1 MAYIGKVPTAVPLST
16 NDLADS
22 IVTSAK
28 ITDGTIA
35 LADLSATGTK
45 DATTFLRGDNT
56 FASAGGNMKPVFSA
70 KMSSNQS
77 WSDATTVKVQFNAE
91 DFDDDGV
98 FDSTTNYRFT
108 PNVAGKY
115 YITVSARVFDTNGRI
130 YHAEG
135 QLRKNDSTIKETVKD
150 LRLSSGFG
158 YVDILEINHI
168 VDMNG
173 STDYLE
179 YYVYLDGGGTLS
191 VTTGSSFFQG
201 YKIID

>member
-1 MAYIGKVPTAVPLST
+1 MAITKIQSESLNLSD
-16 NDLADS
+16 NYDF
-22 IVTSAK
+22 
-28 ITDGTIA
+28 
-35 LADLSATGTK
+35 TGTV
-45 DATTFLRGDNT
+45 TG
-56 FASAGGNMKPVFSA
+56 AGGNMKPVFGA

-91 DFDDDGV
+91 DFDVDGV

-135 QLRKNDSTIKETVKD
+135 QLRKNGSIIKETIKD

-158 YVDILEINHI
+158 YVDTLEVNHI

-179 YYVYLDGGGTLS
+179 YYVYLDGSGTLS
-191 VTTGSSFFQG
+191 VVTGSSFFQG
-201 YKIID
+201 YKLID

>member
-1 MAYIGKVPTAVPLST
+1 MAITKIQSESL
-16 NDLADS
+16 NLAD
-22 IVTSAK
+22 TYAF
-28 ITDGTIA
+28 
-35 LADLSATGTK
+35 TGTV
-45 DATTFLRGDNT
+45 TG
-56 FASAGGNMKPVFSA
+56 AGGNMKPVFGA
-70 KMSSNQS
+70 KMSSDQS
-77 WSDATTVKVQFNAE
+77 WSDATRTKVQFNAE
-91 DFDDDGV
+91 DFDADGV

-115 YITVSARVFDTNGRI
+115 FITVSARVYDLNGRL

-135 QLRKNDSTIKETVKD
+135 QLQKNGSAIKETVKD

-158 YVDILEINHI
+158 YTDILEINLI

-191 VTTGSSFFQG
+191 VTSASSFFQG
-201 YKIID
+201 YKIIE

>member
-1 MAYIGKVPTAVPLST
+1 MAITKIQSESL
-16 NDLADS
+16 NLAD
-22 IVTSAK
+22 TY
-28 ITDGTIA
+28 DF
-35 LADLSATGTK
+35 TGTV
-45 DATTFLRGDNT
+45 TG
-56 FASAGGNMKPVFSA
+56 AGGNMKPLFSA

-77 WSDATTVKVQFNAE
+77 WSDATTAKVQFNAE

-115 YITVSARVFDTNGRI
+115 YITVSAKVFDSNGRH
-130 YHAEG
+130 YETKG
-135 QLRKNDSTIKETVKD
+135 ELRKNGSTIKETFKD

-158 YVDILEINHI
+158 YEHVLELNHI

-191 VTTGSSFFQG
+191 VVTGSSFFQG
-201 YKIID
+201 YKIIE